1 LLSCSS
7 STVVTRQIDCALL
20 FAALGDTTRLR
31 LVSRLCND
39 GPMCITS
46 LATDTNITRQAVTKH
61 LKVLE
66 EAGLLHSSRKGRESI
81 WQLDRERVE
90 EAQHYLGMISTQ
102 WGDALTRLR
111 SFVEE

>member
-1 LLSCSS
+1 MLSRSS
-7 STVVTRQIDCALL
+7 STLVTTQIDCALL

-46 LATDTNITRQAVTKH
+46 LAADSNVTRQAVTKH

-66 EAGLLHSSRKGRESI
+66 EAGLLHSTRKGRESI

-90 EAQHYLGMISTQ
+90 EARHYLGVISTQ
-102 WGDALTRLR
+102 WDNALTHLR
-111 SFVEE
+111 SFVED